1 MHRGDLIQPG
11 RGVSVPVPLAMPRF
25 SYPAAARGRGIG
37 DVDVRLDLLVDEKGR
52 VIDAVVREGEP
63 ADAGAPLGI
72 DAAALAA
79 ARKVTFQPA
88 TRNNIPGKM
97 WTEMIFTFSDPTRT
111 GR

>member
-11 RGVSVPVPLAMPRF
+11 PGVSVPVPLSMPRF
-25 SYPAAARGRGIG
+25 SYPAAARGRGTG

-52 VIDAVVREGEP
+52 VVDAVVREGEP
-63 ADAGAPLGI
+63 SGFEAPLGI

-88 TRNNIPGKM
+88 TRNNIAGKM
-97 WTEMIFTFSDPTRT
+97 WTEMIFSFSDPTQNAR
-111 GR
+111 